1 MATSNGIWSDP
12 RNFYVVGRE
21 PSEHCGCLGGSHKIA
36 VLKRG
41 IVLTWVKETE
51 TRHGE
56 QCGRITGVE
65 ATWFCT
71 RQGNT
76 QGRQTELPAASTT
89 TKCTNLTANYFLQ
102 KHVQLML
109 VSCFLFRAETLQHC
123 SISFY
128 LQSAMST
135 SLCQISPKKW
145 HLRGLYEIGAALRA
159 PVTPTWKSK
168 TCQPRLEM
176 DSPFAP
182 LSTNTGLT
190 WCK

>member
-1 MATSNGIWSDP
+1 MSHRSTVDVWAAVTRLLCWNVASCW
-12 RNFYVVGRE
+12 RE
-21 PSEHCGCLGGSHKIA
+21 WRKLR
-36 VLKRG
+36 LK
-41 IVLTWVKETE
+41 WW
-51 TRHGE
+51 HGE

-135 SLCQISPKKW
+135 SLCQISPEKW

-159 PVTPTWKSK
+159 PVTATWKSK